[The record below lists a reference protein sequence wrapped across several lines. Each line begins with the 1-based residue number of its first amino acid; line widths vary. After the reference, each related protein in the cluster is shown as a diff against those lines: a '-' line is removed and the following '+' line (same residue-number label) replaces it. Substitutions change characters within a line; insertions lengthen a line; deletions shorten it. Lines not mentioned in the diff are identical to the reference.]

1 MTNYKSANSSEFAFF
16 FLKTY
21 TMKRLMLFAAGIFFL
36 LNTNAQKN
44 RNLDSLALA
53 HYSIYFVGGSFVR

>member
-1 MTNYKSANSSEFAFF
+1 MTNHNECGFF
-16 FLKTY
+16 GVRILFLKTY

-44 RNLDSLALA
+44 RLKKSGWQNV
-53 HYSIYFVGGSFVR
+53 IVR

>member
-1 MTNYKSANSSEFAFF
+1 MTNYKSADSSGFAFF

-44 RNLDSLALA
+44 RLKKSGWQNV
-53 HYSIYFVGGSFVR
+53 IVR